1 VSGKNEISIII
12 PTTGDGKPLLEQCLA
27 ALYTHCADLHPELI
41 IIDNAS
47 IDDTA
52 DYLQQLEHDRFLDCI
67 VIQNHQNRGF
77 ASALKQGLDQA
88 SGTYIAV
95 MHNDV
100 ILQSDA
106 LGALKDALQLH
117 PEFGLIGASAD
128 QCFNEAQR
136 WQEQPLPGIHECDFV
151 DSFLMMFRKES
162 GFTPDPDYEMAY
174 FEDRDLSM
182 QCKADGFKTGFMP
195 AVKVKHEYAVTC
207 RVLALDPESDV
218 FWKNAAHFD
227 KKWRRHPLITEQ
239 LTSLPFATQLI
250 RIEERINPRYP
261 QLEFV
266 DYLREIFTK
275 EELTRLFAAEL
286 SPEMLAIITRLM
298 MILDDRPLLRRF
310 EDKLI
315 QYAVPIYL
323 ARELVEYYFSR
334 NIYSR
339 AQLYV
344 DSVPDQYRTLPFR
357 LVEIQL
363 LVENR
368 DLQSAVELLQVL
380 IRQYPYHPELLHLS
394 GELHR
399 LSGNESEARNFFRL
413 AEMVC
418 PTRYNSDDSV
428 FEI

>member
-1 VSGKNEISIII
+1 MSGKNEISIII

-27 ALYTHCADLHPELI
+27 ALYSQCADLHPELI
-41 IIDNAS
+41 LVDNAS
-47 IDDTA
+47 IDDTSE
-52 DYLQQLEHDRFLDCI
+52 YLQQLEEDRFLDCM
-67 VIQNHQNRGF
+67 VIRNKQNQGF
-77 ASALKQGLDQA
+77 SAAVKQGMEKC
-88 SGTYIAV
+88 SGDYVAV

-100 ILQSDA
+100 NLQSDA

-117 PEFGLIGASAD
+117 PEYGIIGASAN
-128 QCFNEAQR
+128 QCFNEEQA
-136 WQEQPLPGIHECDFV
+136 WQKEPKPGIHECTFV
-151 DSFLMMFRKES
+151 DSFLMMFRNES
-162 GFTPDPDYEMAY
+162 GFEPDPDYELAY

-182 QCKADGFKTGFMP
+182 QCKADGLKTGFMP
-195 AVKVKHEYAVTC
+195 AVKVKHDYALTC

-218 FWKNAAHFD
+218 FWKNAARFD
-227 KKWRRHPLITEQ
+227 KKWRRHSLITEQ

-250 RIEERINPRYP
+250 RIEEGINPRYP
-261 QLEFV
+261 QAEYV
-266 DYLREIFTK
+266 DYLREMFTK
-275 EELTRLFAAEL
+275 EALTRLFAAEL

-315 QYAVPIYL
+315 EHSVPIYL
-323 ARELVEYYFSR
+323 ARELAEYYYSR

-339 AQLYV
+339 ARMYV
-344 DSVPDQYRTLPFR
+344 DSVPDAYRTLPFQI
-357 LVEIQL
+357 VETQL
-363 LVENR
+363 MVESR
-368 DLQSAVELLQVL
+368 ELQGAVELLQQL
-380 IRQYPYHPELLHLS
+380 IRHYPYHPELLHLS

-399 LSGNESEARNFFRL
+399 LSGNESEAQNFFRL